1 MTTRPGRV
9 PSTLLALALAALAG
23 CETAPIAPP
32 ADASSPTQGLGM
44 QLWYARTDTRQYEYF
59 VVGED
64 GSLAFGGGMKAFD
77 RETEWKGRLTDE
89 EGKRLRQIVDAAKW
103 LESADPA
110 RKTAETPVAD
120 VVLRS
125 GGSERK
131 FVIQGPDEAAMQ
143 AVEVLAKAAQRRFD
157 RYMQRLPD
165 AGVQPRR

>member
-1 MTTRPGRV
+1 MTARIARAPLSI
-9 PSTLLALALAALAG
+9 PALALAALAG

-44 QLWYARTDTRQYEYF
+44 QLWYARTDTKQYEYF

-77 RETEWKGRLTDE
+77 RETEWTGRLTAE
-89 EGKRLRQIVDAAKW
+89 EGARLRALVDGAKW
-103 LESADPA
+103 MTADDPA
-110 RKTAETPVAD
+110 LKTAETPIAD
-120 VVLRS
+120 IALRS
-125 GGSERK
+125 GGAERK
-131 FVIQGPDEAAMQ
+131 FVIQGPNEAALQ
-143 AVEVLAKAAQRRFD
+143 VVEVLSKASQRRFD